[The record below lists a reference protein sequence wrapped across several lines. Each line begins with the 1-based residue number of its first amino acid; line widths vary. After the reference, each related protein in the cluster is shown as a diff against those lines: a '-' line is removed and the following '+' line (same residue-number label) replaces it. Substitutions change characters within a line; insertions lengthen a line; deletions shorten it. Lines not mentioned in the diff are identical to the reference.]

1 MGCGR
6 RVYRLRGRG
15 ILRALDLLTGSNDCT
30 MLSVGPGVVS
40 EEKGSTS
47 SESSSIPLEEARVD
61 AFLGDCAPTPSQLS
75 HCCDERYAV
84 LISEEASRRLGRFI
98 EAMLYMDY
106 GAKKCRLARLGGD
119 KLKIWLSGSVPLSRH
134 AALYV
139 CIPGT

>member
-1 MGCGR
+1 MWR

-84 LISEEASRRLGRFI
+84 LISEEASRRVGRFR
-98 EAMLYMDY
+98 EAMLMDY
-106 GAKKCRLARLGGD
+106 GAKKCRLGGD
-119 KLKIWLSGSVPLSRH
+119 KLKIWLSGSVPLSRP

-139 CIPGT
+139 MYSW